1 MSQQPSKHGVRLNAD
16 VWAHATSFLGDTSSL
31 CALEVASRTNFKI
44 AQKSTAAWRAALGAA
59 SSPSLAAAFVKA
71 APQAGA
77 RDLCRAWCQRWRA
90 GAGTAPHPNR
100 TMDEYPTLC
109 LPWIDLGEGD
119 WRAGEAPR
127 VIFDVGGDAG
137 VMEWNGLGAD
147 GTRDA
152 SKSLV
157 FVASPE
163 ARRTYEGRGI
173 VEDLATSCY
182 VIGQDGQ
189 AMIECWRNVVYK
201 NDFSYAFGQ
210 YPVTL
215 YHGALELACSPHNPT
230 RLLHE
235 LRARD
240 FTVSNVAGLGG
251 SPPPST
257 DLMSLFSYVRFEQV
271 GGEDEDLE
279 DGEFRVFD
287 VQVSLGVSEYDTV
300 FTFEDLARLLLMALD
315 CHPAKN
321 PNAQAAFA
329 RGRLF

>member
-90 GAGTAPHPNR
+90 GPGPAAPTNR

-109 LPWIDLGEGD
+109 LPSIDDSWEGD

-137 VMEWNGLGAD
+137 VMEWNGLRAD
-147 GTRDA
+147 GTHDQD
-152 SKSLV
+152 KSLT
-157 FVASPE
+157 FVMPPE
-163 ARRTYEGRGI
+163 ARRTYEGEHGI
-173 VEDLATSCY
+173 FDNLGTSCY

-189 AMIECWRNVVYK
+189 AMIECWRNVTYK
-201 NDFSYAFGQ
+201 NEFSYAFSQ
-210 YPVTL
+210 NIPETT
-215 YHGALELACSPHNPT
+215 YHGVIELACSPQNPAH
-230 RLLHE
+230 LLNE
-235 LRARD
+235 LRAREFGWDASLPPEGAD
-240 FTVSNVAGLGG
+240 FMTLLSC
-251 SPPPST
+251 
-257 DLMSLFSYVRFEQV
+257 VRFEQV
-271 GGEDEDLE
+271 DGEEGDLE
-279 DGEFRVFD
+279 YGGFQILDARVSFD
-287 VQVSLGVSEYDTV
+287 VRYYDTV
-300 FTFEDLARLLLMALD
+300 RTLRTS
-315 CHPAKN
+315 
-321 PNAQAAFA
+321 
-329 RGRLF
+329 RGCCRWRSIATRRGIPMLRRSFRGGASSRN

>member
-1 MSQQPSKHGVRLNAD
+1 
-16 VWAHATSFLGDTSSL
+16 
-31 CALEVASRTNFKI
+31 
-44 AQKSTAAWRAALGAA
+44 
-59 SSPSLAAAFVKA
+59 
-71 APQAGA
+71 
-77 RDLCRAWCQRWRA
+77 
-90 GAGTAPHPNR
+90 
-100 TMDEYPTLC
+100 MDEYPTLC

-137 VMEWNGLGAD
+137 VMEWDGLGAD

-157 FVASPE
+157 FVVPPE

-215 YHGALELACSPHNPT
+215 YHGALELACSPQNPT
-230 RLLHE
+230 RILHE
-235 LRARD
+235 LRARE
-240 FTVSNVAGLGG
+240 FGGLAG
-251 SPPPST
+251 SPPPSV
-257 DLMSLFSYVRFEQV
+257 DLMSLYSYVRFEQV
-271 GGEDEDLE
+271 GEDDDLE
-279 DGEFRVFD
+279 DGEFRIFD

>member
-16 VWAHATSFLGDTSSL
+16 VWAHAASFLSDTSSL

-90 GAGTAPHPNR
+90 GPGTAPHPNR

-109 LPWIDLGEGD
+109 LPFMHPSWEGD

-137 VMEWNGLGAD
+137 VMEWDGLGAD

-157 FVASPE
+157 FVAPPE

-201 NDFSYAFGQ
+201 NEFSYAFDQ

-215 YHGALELACSPHNPT
+215 YHGALELACSPQNPT
-230 RLLHE
+230 RILHE
-235 LRARD
+235 LRARE
-240 FTVSNVAGLGG
+240 FGGLAG
-251 SPPPST
+251 SPPPSV
-257 DLMSLFSYVRFEQV
+257 DLMSLYSYVRFEQV
-271 GGEDEDLE
+271 GEDDDLE
-279 DGEFRVFD
+279 DGEFRIFD